1 MKNSMKIIDL
11 HCDTLLECWKH
22 KDQGLKDGP
31 TAINIEKLRE
41 GGSLAQCFAMYLP
54 WKSMNIGP
62 YEILKG
68 VYETYKEQMELNKD
82 AIRPALSVSD
92 IEKNAADGML
102 SSILTIEDGAF
113 LENKIERLDEAYEMG
128 VRMIGLIW
136 NHENCLAYPNNRDKA
151 AHERGLKVFGMDVI
165 ERMNELGMVIDCSH
179 LNEGGFFDVA
189 KLSKKPFMASHSCA
203 RALCDHPRNLSDE
216 QLHVLGEKGGVVGI
230 NFYGA
235 FLNESGDAA
244 SFDRIIEH
252 LKYMKDKAGIDA
264 IALGSDFDGI
274 DDNGELVDFTGYVP
288 LMDKMSKHFSDDEIE
303 KISHL
308 NAMRVFRENIGR

>member
-82 AIRPALSVSD
+82 AIRPALCVSD

-113 LENKIERLDEAYEMG
+113 LENKIERLDEAHEMG

-151 AHERGLKVFGMDVI
+151 AHERGLKVFVWM
-165 ERMNELGMVIDCSH
+165 
-179 LNEGGFFDVA
+179 
-189 KLSKKPFMASHSCA
+189 
-203 RALCDHPRNLSDE
+203 
-216 QLHVLGEKGGVVGI
+216 
-230 NFYGA
+230 
-235 FLNESGDAA
+235 
-244 SFDRIIEH
+244 
-252 LKYMKDKAGIDA
+252 
-264 IALGSDFDGI
+264 
-274 DDNGELVDFTGYVP
+274 
-288 LMDKMSKHFSDDEIE
+288 
-303 KISHL
+303 
-308 NAMRVFRENIGR
+308 